1 MARALSSTQ
10 RIKNVPK
17 PILHIDDLTKTF
29 GRKTV
34 VNKVSFE
41 VNRGEMFGFLGPN
54 GSGKT
59 TTIRMC
65 LGIIRPNSGTIRIL
79 GSRPDRELLKNVGYL
94 PEERGLTKKVRVTEI
109 LRFLGRLKGM
119 SAAAAEKRALELLER
134 VNLYEHRDKQVESLS
149 RGMTQFVQFIGAIIH
164 DPDFIILD
172 EPFAGLD
179 PLNVELMKELLTERQ
194 KAGAS
199 VMFSTHIM
207 SDVEELCERVALIS
221 DSRLLLFG
229 DLAEIKRERGAN
241 SVLVQAKGDIPT
253 ALANARQKNLP
264 GGVVDYAIDDGRT
277 PESILRAYLDAGI
290 EVERFELALPSLND
304 IFVEEVTRAR
314 AAV

>member
-1 MARALSSTQ
+1 
-10 RIKNVPK
+10 
-17 PILHIDDLTKTF
+17 
-29 GRKTV
+29 
-34 VNKVSFE
+34 
-41 VNRGEMFGFLGPN
+41 MFGFLGPN

-65 LGIIRPNSGTIRIL
+65 LGIIRPNSGSIRIL
-79 GSRPDRELLKNVGYL
+79 GSQPERDVLKRVGYL
-94 PEERGLTKKVRVTEI
+94 PEERGLTKKVRVVEI

-149 RGMTQFVQFIGAIIH
+149 RGMTQFVQFVGAIIH
-164 DPDFIILD
+164 DPEFIILD

-179 PLNVELMKELLTERQ
+179 PLNVEVMKELLTERQ
-194 KAGAS
+194 KAGAT

-229 DLAEIKRERGAN
+229 DLAEMKRERGAN
-241 SVLVQAKGDIPT
+241 SVQVQAKGEVP
-253 ALANARQKNLP
+253 AGLANVQRQTFP
-264 GGVVDYAIDDGRT
+264 GGIVDYAIDDGRT
-277 PESILRAYLDAGI
+277 PAFILRAYLDAGI
-290 EVERFELALPSLND
+290 EVERFELGLPSLND
-304 IFVEEVTRAR
+304 IFVEEVSRAR
-314 AAV
+314 AAE

>member
-1 MARALSSTQ
+1 MPEA
-10 RIKNVPK
+10 
-17 PILHIDDLTKTF
+17 ILQIDGLTKTF
-29 GRKTV
+29 GPKTV
-34 VNKVSFE
+34 VNDVSFD
-41 VNRGEMFGFLGPN
+41 VRRGEMFGFLGPN

-65 LGIIRPNSGTIRIL
+65 LGIIRPNSGSISIL
-79 GSRPDRELLKNVGYL
+79 GGRPDRELLKNVGYL
-94 PEERGLTKKVRVTEI
+94 PEERGLTKKVRVTEV

-134 VNLYEHRDKQVESLS
+134 VNLFEHRDKQVEELS

-221 DSRLLLFG
+221 DSHLLLFG
-229 DLAEIKRERGAN
+229 DLAEIKRQRGAN
-241 SVLVQAKGDIPT
+241 SVHVQAKGDIPT
-253 ALANARQKNLP
+253 ALVNSKRKTLP
-264 GGVVDYAIDDGRT
+264 GGVVDYTIGNGST

>member
-1 MARALSSTQ
+1 MPEP
-10 RIKNVPK
+10 V
-17 PILHIDDLTKTF
+17 LHIDGLTKKF
-29 GRKTV
+29 GPKTV
-34 VNKVSFE
+34 VNDVSFD
-41 VNRGEMFGFLGPN
+41 VRRGEMFGFLGPN

-65 LGIIRPNSGTIRIL
+65 LGIIRPNSGSIRIL
-79 GSRPDRELLKNVGYL
+79 GSQPEREALKSVGYL
-94 PEERGLTKKVRVTEI
+94 PEERGLTKKVRVIEV

-119 SAAAAEKRALELLER
+119 PASAAENRALELLER
-134 VNLYEHRDKQVESLS
+134 VNLYEHRDKQVEELS

-221 DSRLLLFG
+221 DSRLLVFG
-229 DLAEIKRERGAN
+229 DLSEIKRQRGAN
-241 SVLVQAKGDIPT
+241 SVQVQAKGDVPT
-253 ALANARQKNLP
+253 ALANARRKGLP
-264 GGVVDYAIDDGRT
+264 GGVIDYAIDDGTT

>member
-1 MARALSSTQ
+1 MPEP
-10 RIKNVPK
+10 V
-17 PILHIDDLTKTF
+17 LHIDGLTKTF

-34 VNKVSFE
+34 VDDVTFA
-41 VNRGEMFGFLGPN
+41 VQRGEMFGFLGPN

-65 LGIIRPNSGTIRIL
+65 LGIIRPNSGLIRIL
-79 GSRPDRELLKNVGYL
+79 GSQPDREALKRVGYL
-94 PEERGLTKKVRVTEI
+94 PEERGLTKKVRVTEV
-109 LRFLGRLKGM
+109 LRFLGRLKGL
-119 SAAAAEKRALELLER
+119 SAAEAEKRALELLER

-149 RGMTQFVQFIGAIIH
+149 RGMTQLVQFIGAIIH
-164 DPDFIILD
+164 DPEFIILD

-229 DLAEIKRERGAN
+229 DLAKIKRQRGAN
-241 SVLVQAKGDIPT
+241 SVHVQAKCDIPA
-253 ALANARQKNLP
+253 ALANSRRKSLP
-264 GGVVDYAIDDGRT
+264 GGVVDYAIDNGFT
-277 PESILRAYLDAGI
+277 QETILRAYLDAGI

-314 AAV
+314 TAV

>member
-1 MARALSSTQ
+1 MPEP
-10 RIKNVPK
+10 V
-17 PILHIDDLTKTF
+17 LHIDGLTKTF

-34 VNKVSFE
+34 VDDVSFD
-41 VNRGEMFGFLGPN
+41 VQRGEMFGFLGPN

-59 TTIRMC
+59 TTIRMS
-65 LGIIRPNSGTIRIL
+65 LGIIRPNSGLIRIL
-79 GSRPDRELLKNVGYL
+79 GSQPDREALKRVGYL
-94 PEERGLTKKVRVTEI
+94 PEERGLTKKVRVIEV

-119 SAAAAEKRALELLER
+119 SASAAESRALDLLER
-134 VNLYEHRDKQVESLS
+134 VNLHEHRDKHVESLS

-179 PLNVELMKELLTERQ
+179 PLNVELMKVLLTERQ

-229 DLAEIKRERGAN
+229 DLAEMKRQRGAN
-241 SVLVQAKGDIPT
+241 SVHVQAKGDIPT
-253 ALANARQKNLP
+253 ALANSRRKSLP
-264 GGVVDYAIDDGRT
+264 GGIVDYAIDDSRT

>member
-1 MARALSSTQ
+1 MPEPVL
-10 RIKNVPK
+10 RI
-17 PILHIDDLTKTF
+17 DGLTKTF

-34 VNKVSFE
+34 VDNVSFE
-41 VNRGEMFGFLGPN
+41 VRRGEMFGFLGPN

-65 LGIIRPNSGTIRIL
+65 LGIIRPNSGSIRIL
-79 GSRPDRELLKNVGYL
+79 GSQPEREVLKSVGYL
-94 PEERGLTKKVRVTEI
+94 PEERGLTKKVRVIEI

-119 SAAAAEKRALELLER
+119 TAAAAEKRALELLER

-149 RGMTQFVQFIGAIIH
+149 RGMTQFVQFVGAIIH

-179 PLNVELMKELLTERQ
+179 PLNVELMKDLLRERQ
-194 KAGAS
+194 RAGAS

-221 DSRLLLFG
+221 DSRMLLFG
-229 DLAEIKRERGAN
+229 DLAEMKRERGAN
-241 SVLVQAKGDIPT
+241 SVHVQARGDVPPG
-253 ALANARQKNLP
+253 LVNAGRRKLP
-264 GGVVDYAIDDGRT
+264 GGIVDYTINDGMM

-304 IFVEEVTRAR
+304 IFVEEVSRAR
-314 AAV
+314 AVV

>member
-1 MARALSSTQ
+1 MPEPVLQ
-10 RIKNVPK
+10 IEG
-17 PILHIDDLTKTF
+17 LTKTF
-29 GRKTV
+29 ASKTV
-34 VNKVSFE
+34 VDNISFE
-41 VNRGEMFGFLGPN
+41 VRRGEMFGFLGPN

-65 LGIIRPNSGTIRIL
+65 LGIIRPNSGSIGIL
-79 GSRPDRELLKNVGYL
+79 GSQPARDVLKSVGYL
-94 PEERGLTKKVRVTEI
+94 PEERGLTKKVRVIEI

-119 SAAAAEKRALELLER
+119 PAAAAEKRALELLER

-149 RGMTQFVQFIGAIIH
+149 RGMTQFVQFVGAIIH

-179 PLNVELMKELLTERQ
+179 PLNVELMKDLLRERQ
-194 KAGAS
+194 RAGAS

-229 DLAEIKRERGAN
+229 DLAELKRQRGAN
-241 SVLVQAKGDIPT
+241 SVHVQAKGDVPVSLT
-253 ALANARQKNLP
+253 NARRRKLP
-264 GGVVDYAIDDGRT
+264 GGIVDYAINDGMT

-304 IFVEEVTRAR
+304 IFVEEVSRAR
-314 AAV
+314 SAV

>member
-1 MARALSSTQ
+1 M
-10 RIKNVPK
+10 PE
-17 PILHIDDLTKTF
+17 PILQIDGLTKTF

-34 VNKVSFE
+34 VDDVSFE
-41 VNRGEMFGFLGPN
+41 VQRGEMFGFLGPN

-59 TTIRMC
+59 TTIRMS
-65 LGIIRPNSGTIRIL
+65 LGIIRPNSGLIRIL
-79 GSRPDRELLKNVGYL
+79 GSQPDREALKRVGYL
-94 PEERGLTKKVRVTEI
+94 PEERGLTKKVRVIEV

-119 SAAAAEKRALELLER
+119 SASAAESRALDLLER
-134 VNLYEHRDKQVESLS
+134 VNLHEHRDKHVESLS

-179 PLNVELMKELLTERQ
+179 PLNVELMKVLLTERQ

-229 DLAEIKRERGAN
+229 DLAEMKRQRGAN
-241 SVLVQAKGDIPT
+241 SVHVQAKGDIPT
-253 ALANARQKNLP
+253 ALANSRRKSLP
-264 GGVVDYAIDDGRT
+264 GGIVDYAIDDGRT